1 MARTLARPV
10 FLCVSVDC
18 ECDKGTAWRTR
29 RPLSFTAVHDG
40 IANRLAPLFAKY
52 HARATYLLS
61 PELLRDRATVA
72 CLATLAGA
80 AELGTHL
87 HGEFAEPGAHEPE
100 VTRAFQRDYPH
111 AVERAKLVSLT
122 DAFAA
127 AFGHR
132 PRSFRAGRFGI
143 GASTLG
149 ILDELGYAVDSSVT
163 PFVDW
168 CGQAPGLS
176 FRGAPTQ
183 PYHPH
188 VCAPERRGAS
198 RVLEVPVTIRP
209 SRWPLVRRWTQR
221 WLRPTHGSAR
231 DLVALA
237 RDEIAAAPSGPVV
250 LNAMLHNVEVVP
262 GASPYAHDDLAARRI
277 LSRLEALLAFA
288 AGADIA
294 VVGLGQVPALLAAAR
309 ATEAGRAGERRGS
322 G

>member
-1 MARTLARPV
+1 MARTLAQPV

-29 RPLSFTAVHDG
+29 RPLSFAAVHEG
-40 IANRLAPLFAKY
+40 IGERLAPLFAKY

-61 PELLRDRATVA
+61 PELLRDADTVA
-72 CLATLAGA
+72 CLTALGGD

-100 VTRAFQRDYPH
+100 VTRAFQRDYPEPL
-111 AVERAKLVSLT
+111 ERAKLVSLT
-122 DAFAA
+122 DAFVA
-127 AFGHR
+127 AFGRR

-143 GASTLG
+143 GARTLG
-149 ILDELGYAVDSSVT
+149 ILEDLGYTVDSSVT

-168 CGQAPGLS
+168 CGQGAPGLS

-183 PYHPH
+183 PYRPD
-188 VCAPERRGAS
+188 VCAPARRGTSA
-198 RVLEVPVTIRP
+198 VLEVPVTIRP
-209 SRWPLVRRWTQR
+209 SRLPFVGRWTQR

-237 RDEIAAAPSGPVV
+237 RDEIAAAATGPVV
-250 LNAMLHNVEVVP
+250 LNAMLHNVEVIP
-262 GASPYAHDDLAARRI
+262 GASPYANDELQACRI
-277 LSRLEALLAFA
+277 LARLEALLAFA
-288 AGADIA
+288 ADEGIA
-294 VVGLGQVPALLAAAR
+294 VVGLGDVPAILAGAAA
-309 ATEAGRAGERRGS
+309 AGHDAELRGS